1 MSTIIVACNTLA
13 DEVNLALKST
23 GTTHPVYWIDSKLHI
38 RPEQLKEQ
46 IQAAIDRISNVTT
59 IILAFG
65 FCGNGLAGIRSETA
79 RLILPRADD
88 CISLLLGSQ
97 ELRNLLSKEAPR
109 YFFTRGWIESEHN
122 LAGEL
127 EYCVRKFGYKRG
139 LRIMRIM
146 LKHYR
151 RLTLIDTRAYDIAL
165 YKTRIDR
172 LAEELGL
179 ESEVVKGSQRFFE
192 KLLLGPWDEEFIV
205 AGPGEPISFTGFS
218 VSPQLGQFTEETKP

>member
-23 GTTHPVYWIDSKLHI
+23 GTTHPVYWIDSKLHVK
-38 RPEQLKEQ
+38 PEQLKEQ

-65 FCGNGLAGIRSETA
+65 FCGNGLAGIRSKSA
-79 RLILPRADD
+79 RLILPRAED

-97 ELRNLLSKEAPR
+97 ELRSALSKEAPR

-122 LAGEL
+122 LAGEF
-127 EYCVRKFGYKRG
+127 EYCVKKFGYKRG
-139 LRIMRIM
+139 LRIMRTM

-151 RLTLIDTRAYDIAL
+151 YLTLIDTQAYDVTL

-172 LAEELGL
+172 LAGELGIG
-179 ESEVVKGSQRFFE
+179 SETVKGSQRFFE

-205 AGPGEPISFTGFS
+205 TDPGEPIRFTGFS
-218 VSPQLGQFTEETKP
+218 VSPQL